1 MRGILAFIAGMTS
14 VLLAAPPGLLVTEAH
29 AQQETATVIGT
40 VRDSQQA
47 ALPGATI
54 TVKNV
59 DTGFTRTS
67 ISDDQGRYRIA
78 AIPPGAYELSAELAG
93 FGTAIR
99 KGVTLTLGAE
109 AVLNFELAVAS
120 VTEQVSVTA
129 DTPVI
134 ETTTAA
140 VQGTMRR
147 EQIDLLP
154 VTARD
159 YTNVI
164 RLMPGAAANNAT
176 YGFAGS
182 RGRSNT
188 WNVDGV
194 DNSDEISGYA
204 HQSPALD
211 SIQEIQVLANGFKA
225 EYGQASGGVINV
237 ITRSGTNQLRGSGF
251 ALFQDESLR
260 ARSPYANRS
269 QPEDPFQ
276 RIQYGA
282 TIGGPIQR
290 DKMHFFGTYEREDR
304 DTTSI
309 STRTLPA
316 VEREFLGGDASVPA
330 GGGRRPGAVRRG
342 RRAAA
347 RAAGVRRRPQGDR
360 ARRSAAQLESV
371 LHRALAARRQE
382 GAVRLQRHAL
392 RLQRLVHQPAH
403 QLRQPESQV
412 GAVREQAQ

>member
-1 MRGILAFIAGMTS
+1 
-14 VLLAAPPGLLVTEAH
+14 
-29 AQQETATVIGT
+29 
-40 VRDSQQA
+40 
-47 ALPGATI
+47 
-54 TVKNV
+54 
-59 DTGFTRTS
+59 
-67 ISDDQGRYRIA
+67 
-78 AIPPGAYELSAELAG
+78 
-93 FGTAIR
+93 
-99 KGVTLTLGAE
+99 
-109 AVLNFELAVAS
+109 
-120 VTEQVSVTA
+120 
-129 DTPVI
+129 
-134 ETTTAA
+134 
-140 VQGTMRR
+140 
-147 EQIDLLP
+147 
-154 VTARD
+154 
-159 YTNVI
+159 
-164 RLMPGAAANNAT
+164 MPGAAANNTT
-176 YGFAGS
+176 YGFGGS

-194 DNSDEISGYA
+194 DNSDEISGFA

-225 EYGQASGGVINV
+225 EYGQASGGVVNV
-237 ITRSGTNQLRGSGF
+237 ITRSGTNQVRGSGF

-316 VEREFLGGDASVPA
+316 ANANFSAATRQFLQAAGIDLALFGD
-330 GGGRRPGAVRRG
+330 G

-347 RAAGVRRRPQGDR
+347 RAAGVRRRAQGDR
-360 ARRSAAQLESV
+360 PRRSAAQRESV

-382 GAVRLQRHAL
+382 GAVRLQSGTLYDYNGGRSPTCA
-392 RLQRLVHQPAH
+392 PTT
-403 QLRQPESQV
+403 ST
-412 GAVREQAQ
+412 

>member
-1 MRGILAFIAGMTS
+1 MRGILAFIAGADERPARRAARPVGDGSARAAGNGDGHRHGPRQPTS
-14 VLLAAPPGLLVTEAH
+14 RAPRRDGH
-29 AQQETATVIGT
+29 GQE
-40 VRDSQQA
+40 R
-47 ALPGATI
+47 
-54 TVKNV
+54 
-59 DTGFTRTS
+59 
-67 ISDDQGRYRIA
+67 RYRLHPHRRVGRSRTLSA
-78 AIPPGAYELSAELAG
+78 SPPFPPGAYELSAELAG
-93 FGTAIR
+93 FATALR

-109 AVLNFELAVAS
+109 AVLNFELSVAS

-154 VTARD
+154 VAARD

-164 RLMPGAAANNAT
+164 RLMPGAAANNST

-225 EYGQASGGVINV
+225 EYGQASGGVVNV

-304 DTTSI
+304 DTASI

-316 VEREFLGGDASVPA
+316 SNGEFLGGDASVPA

-360 ARRSAAQLESV
+360 PRRSAAQLESV
-371 LHRALAARRQE
+371 FHRALAARRQE
-382 GAVRLQRHAL
+382 GAVRLRRHAL
-392 RLQRLVHQPAH
+392 RLQRRRSPTCA
-403 QLRQPESQV
+403 PTTST
-412 GAVREQAQ
+412 

>member
-1 MRGILAFIAGMTS
+1 
-14 VLLAAPPGLLVTEAH
+14 
-29 AQQETATVIGT
+29 
-40 VRDSQQA
+40 
-47 ALPGATI
+47 
-54 TVKNV
+54 
-59 DTGFTRTS
+59 
-67 ISDDQGRYRIA
+67 
-78 AIPPGAYELSAELAG
+78 
-93 FGTAIR
+93 
-99 KGVTLTLGAE
+99 
-109 AVLNFELAVAS
+109 
-120 VTEQVSVTA
+120 
-129 DTPVI
+129 
-134 ETTTAA
+134 
-140 VQGTMRR
+140 MRR

-154 VTARD
+154 LAARD

-211 SIQEIQVLANGFKA
+211 SIQEIQVLVNGFKA
-225 EYGQASGGVINV
+225 EYGQASGGVVNV

-304 DTTSI
+304 DTASI
-309 STRTLPA
+309 STRHA
-316 VEREFLGGDASVPA
+316 AGGEREFLGGDASVPA
-330 GGGRRPGAVRRG
+330 GGGIDLALFGDG
-342 RRAAA
+342 
-347 RAAGVRRRPQGDR
+347 GV
-360 ARRSAAQLESV
+360 
-371 LHRALAARRQE
+371 
-382 GAVRLQRHAL
+382 
-392 RLQRLVHQPAH
+392 QRLV
-403 QLRQPESQV
+403 RPEFVDVHKATGRVDQQRN
-412 GAVREQAQ
+412 ANQYFTVRWLLDDKKEPSGFGGTLHDYNGSRSPTCAPTTST

>member
-1 MRGILAFIAGMTS
+1 MRGILAFIAGVTS
-14 VLLAAPPGLLVTEAH
+14 VLLAAPPGPLVTEAR

-47 ALPGATI
+47 ALPGATV

-59 DTGFTRTS
+59 DTGFTRTGM
-67 ISDDQGRYRIA
+67 SDDQGRYRIA

-93 FGTAIR
+93 FATALR

-109 AVLNFELAVAS
+109 AVLNFELSVAS

-154 VTARD
+154 VIARD

-164 RLMPGAAANNAT
+164 RLMPGAAANNST

-225 EYGQASGGVINV
+225 EYGQASGGVVNV
-237 ITRSGTNQLRGSGF
+237 ITRSGTNQVRGSGF

-316 VEREFLGGDASVPA
+316 SNANFSTATRQFLQ
-330 GGGRRPGAVRRG
+330 
-342 RRAAA
+342 
-347 RAAGVRRRPQGDR
+347 AAGVD
-360 ARRSAAQLESV
+360 L
-371 LHRALAARRQE
+371 ALF
-382 GAVRLQRHAL
+382 GAGGVQRHVRPEFVDVHKATV
-392 RLQRLVHQPAH
+392 RVDRQRNSNQYFT
-403 QLRQPESQV
+403 
-412 GAVREQAQ
+412 VRWLLDDKKEPSGFGGTLYDYNGCSPTCAPTTST